1 MCDLID
7 LTSPDR
13 NDLLGKKLA
22 SPLIPIPTDTGGNN
36 SNLRKDG
43 SSSLIT
49 GKRESLD
56 NNPFDNV
63 LHKITEYIQ
72 KKDDPF
78 EVILEKAQSEEY
90 NEEPSSKRY
99 SDDNS
104 NRKKKVHYQKLK
116 RHRTLDEFL
125 LTSVLNKK
133 DAITIKASNE
143 NIGVNVKKNHILN
156 NDLKSDG
163 AVPTITIENMDS
175 SILSQSGMNDTLFE
189 GNGEQ
194 DKIQMKS
201 TLGDMKDNE
210 ILSATLKVPKV
221 RRSLSHGDTLSPK
234 KSCYLNCFSLV
245 EPPKVGLINR
255 SNVSNEQQNSVDF
268 LNEGFLKSRSGS
280 SIFSSLSNISSI
292 PKLNSVSSTVSI
304 NGSSAIVSDD
314 TMNRSF
320 LGSCSS
326 DKSERLMKTPALN
339 VSTRTSICDLA
350 ERLNKI
356 RIRASEM
363 YTPENFVNNKDDTC
377 SPPSSIKESVSL
389 QGNTEKSDVNNKLID
404 VDLFTSGIKSNNE
417 CSSSSTSDTST
428 DSVFVEGNKINK
440 LIRKEAK
447 YLARTFEEFASKTNS
462 ESSVDDL
469 ITNSPSWMPELVPA
483 FDDEIS
489 VDNLIEL
496 PVSPEGNNAK
506 SEEPKVTE
514 HKGND
519 SLKNKENVRDLEMEL
534 VEPIHTE
541 KHLTAATL
549 LLDLKKLIKT
559 ENNIEANKLVE
570 NLEKTLGVNCVTNTE
585 LLTAYLS
592 VTNNLAKSPKKSSSN
607 LEIIKN
613 VGESTMEHSQEDN
626 LTGSSMG
633 SIKESVS
640 FEYVN
645 FNDPDMIKSTD
656 NQKSLNDVNI
666 ESNSEID
673 VGIEN
678 VEEIKKANSKIVS
691 EEKSALKMEKNT
703 SINEKLVIELLAN
716 IGKLI
721 YAQTEEHPT
730 EDIVTKL
737 RKALQATSRN
747 CNTDN
752 DIESNN
758 AHIEIQQTP
767 KKPKSKFENRSKS
780 LGTLQS
786 ANTLSLNL
794 ESKEQPVNKNVIR
807 RSISVSQTLP
817 MRNKL
822 NSSMSTS
829 KSTSQLNQVPKRFPS
844 DPGFVSPSTNKTL
857 IKHTRVKAVAVLDI
871 QKEKPSV
878 ISTVKN
884 KLKKKIGTDVVN
896 KKGPMKAIL
905 PIGIMQR
912 RESFNKKTISSTG
925 SITPPQ
931 SHKIISSTPNSA
943 NKDSMAKKSR
953 STTPVASST
962 PDVQDAKKIQSKVAT
977 SPKKRNF
984 SYEISPVTTRVSV
997 NKAMNNSS
1005 RSKLPSPKR
1014 TTPKQ
1019 SKETGIPRSRTPPI
1033 RDRLHS
1039 SLEFNRN
1046 ERMHVSPQRTMC
1058 KTSKLQKTSP
1068 ISFKKIETQQSPL
1081 KDSNKIAY
1089 KVKPMNLISKLRR
1102 HSFGTNAMEKE
1113 NNYI

>member
-780 LGTLQS
+780 L
-786 ANTLSLNL
+786 
-794 ESKEQPVNKNVIR
+794 
-807 RSISVSQTLP
+807 
-817 MRNKL
+817 
-822 NSSMSTS
+822 
-829 KSTSQLNQVPKRFPS
+829 
-844 DPGFVSPSTNKTL
+844 
-857 IKHTRVKAVAVLDI
+857 
-871 QKEKPSV
+871 
-878 ISTVKN
+878 
-884 KLKKKIGTDVVN
+884 
-896 KKGPMKAIL
+896 
-905 PIGIMQR
+905 
-912 RESFNKKTISSTG
+912 ESFNKKTISSTG